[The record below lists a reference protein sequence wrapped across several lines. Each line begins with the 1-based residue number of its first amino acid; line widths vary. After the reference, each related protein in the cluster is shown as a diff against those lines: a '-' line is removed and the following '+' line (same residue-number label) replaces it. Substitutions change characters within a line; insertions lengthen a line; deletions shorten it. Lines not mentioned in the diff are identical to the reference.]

1 MNPRSI
7 ILLAGI
13 TGALGVMLGAFG
25 AHGLP
30 NMLQDVPPE
39 ELAKRIKNFETAAD
53 YHLMH
58 ALAIMATAAIACHRP
73 SKALTVATLCF
84 LAGIV
89 IFSGCLY
96 AYSVTG
102 IKTFGMIVPIGGVSF
117 ILGWIALALSAQK
130 NAERSK
136 AYQPDA

>member
-73 SKALTVATLCF
+73 SKALTVATLC
-84 LAGIV
+84 
-89 IFSGCLY
+89 
-96 AYSVTG
+96 VTLWLDCNSPFYG
-102 IKTFGMIVPIGGVSF
+102 SYENT
-117 ILGWIALALSAQK
+117 AAQARGEVVK
-130 NAERSK
+130 
-136 AYQPDA
+136 PTLD